1 MLLNI
6 VPDWDLGRTFPLD
19 AGPLAFALERMT
31 PALWSPAPGESPA
44 ECEARRLAGADIFD
58 DLLAEYAAEAECGGV
73 VAS

>member
-31 PALWSPAPGESPA
+31 PELWSPAPG
-44 ECEARRLAGADIFD
+44 LAGADIFD
-58 DLLAEYAAEAECGGV
+58 ELLAEYAEA
-73 VAS
+73 VAA